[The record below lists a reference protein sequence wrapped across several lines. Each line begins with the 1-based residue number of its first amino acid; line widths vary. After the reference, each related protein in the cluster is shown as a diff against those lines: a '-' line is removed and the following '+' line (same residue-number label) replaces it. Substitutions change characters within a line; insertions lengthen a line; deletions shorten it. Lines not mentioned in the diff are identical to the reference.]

1 MPSRFIHRIPPGAA
15 VRTAS
20 LDQVR
25 GYAIF
30 GMVLVN
36 VLGVF
41 SAMPWMLKHH
51 RTGYSYADSIAPL
64 FIFVVGMG
72 FRMSLGRRAARG
84 DLRAAYTHAVQR
96 YALLILLGL
105 LYGGF
110 NLRTGVWDALT
121 DIGFSGLLALP
132 FLLRSWPVRAAAS
145 VVYLVAY
152 EVLFRFTGYG
162 EWAMANTIN
171 GGPLGPL
178 SWVFL
183 LLWGTVAWDILTP
196 GRPQRG
202 ILGCLAVGGALLA
215 AGWLLRMPWGAW
227 KPLWPFSAYGMTAPY
242 PVFSAG
248 ICFCTVAAFVLLC
261 DVLQVRLP
269 TLTPLGHNP
278 LFLYLLQALLVVLV
292 SVAVPGGVSPPAA
305 LATWACVYCVVYAAA
320 LALYRRGIV
329 IRL

>member
-1 MPSRFIHRIPPGAA
+1 MPPDAPA
-15 VRTAS
+15 RTVS

-36 VLGVF
+36 VLGQF
-41 SAMPWMLKHH
+41 STMPWMLKHH
-51 RTGYSYADSIAPL
+51 HTGYSYADSIAPL
-64 FIFVVGMG
+64 FVFVVGMG
-72 FRMSLGRRAARG
+72 FRMSLRGRIARDG
-84 DLRAAYTHAVQR
+84 SRAAYTHSAQR
-96 YALLILLGL
+96 YAILILLGM

-145 VVYLVAY
+145 AAYLGVYEL
-152 EVLFRFTGYG
+152 LFRFTGYG
-162 EWAMANTIN
+162 EWAMGNTIN

-183 LLWGTVAWDILTP
+183 LLWGTVAWDILAL
-196 GRPQRG
+196 GRPVRG
-202 ILGCLAVGGALLA
+202 VLACLVAGATLLA
-215 AGWLLRMPWGAW
+215 AGWLLHMPWGAW
-227 KPLWPFSAYGMTAPY
+227 KPLWPFSQYWMTAPY

-261 DVLQVRLP
+261 DVLKARLP
-269 TLTPLGHNP
+269 MLTPLGRNP
-278 LFLYLLQALLVVLV
+278 LFLYLLQALLVLLV
-292 SVAVPGGVSPPAA
+292 SAAVPGGVSTA
-305 LATWACVYCVVYAAA
+305 LALAAWAAVYGTVYAAA
-320 LALYRRGIV
+320 LALHRRGIV